1 MPLLECG
8 CEQGLDFLG
17 GYQLN
22 LAVRPRASKKPLAGS
37 TPAGTHIELKARK
50 TIVYGVV
57 LCMIIALLNILLY
70 AIAVVIVL
78 EIVWWILSFFELNP
92 PPKLRKLIYAFF
104 GVVILIA
111 LVSLLLGSGPTLPPL
126 LHSH

>member
-1 MPLLECG
+1 
-8 CEQGLDFLG
+8 
-17 GYQLN
+17 
-22 LAVRPRASKKPLAGS
+22 
-37 TPAGTHIELKARK
+37 
-50 TIVYGVV
+50 
-57 LCMIIALLNILLY
+57 MIIALLNILLY

-111 LVSLLLGSGPTLPPL
+111 LVSLLLGSGPALPSL
-126 LHSH
+126 LHQR